1 MGILLDLGRFLVLL
15 LLSMVQSFNYAIH
28 IPFIIL
34 YLYIIKSINFEIYI
48 YLSFSLVIYDI
59 SKYFFKLFS
68 IKIMKLIG
76 VHEYISFSL
85 VLLILVQLGFSFTF
99 YYHKN
104 LIIFIAYRLFLSL
117 FNNLSSFIIF
127 PIRQLYNNKK
137 IKNRLQTFSF
147 YQTFFNFLI
156 FPIGIYILSDLNSF
170 SIICFFLSI
179 INLFCFLLY
188 LIIFICN
195 NKNEKQYY
203 PQVSEKIYNKKNNN
217 IVNLIKEQNK
227 ISQIINNKR
236 EGYKLKS
243 TKINTISEHCGDNTN
258 LAIISGE
265 IKGKFFLNNKN
276 KNNNNNIDAN

>member
-34 YLYIIKSINFEIYI
+34 YLYIIKSINFELYI

-68 IKIMKLIG
+68 IKIIKLIG

-85 VLLILVQLGFSFTF
+85 GLLILIQLGFSFTF

-127 PIRQLYNNKK
+127 PMRILYNNKK
-137 IKNRLQTFSF
+137 IKNRLESFSF
-147 YQTFFNFLI
+147 YQKFFNFLI
-156 FPIGIYILSDLNSF
+156 FPIGIYMLSDLNSF
-170 SIICFFLSI
+170 SIISFF
-179 INLFCFLLY
+179 C
-188 LIIFICN
+188 
-195 NKNEKQYY
+195 Q
-203 PQVSEKIYNKKNNN
+203 
-217 IVNLIKEQNK
+217 
-227 ISQIINNKR
+227 
-236 EGYKLKS
+236 
-243 TKINTISEHCGDNTN
+243 
-258 LAIISGE
+258 
-265 IKGKFFLNNKN
+265 
-276 KNNNNNIDAN
+276 

>member
-34 YLYIIKSINFEIYI
+34 YLYIIKSINFELYI

-68 IKIMKLIG
+68 IKIIKLIG

-85 VLLILVQLGFSFTF
+85 GLLILIQLGFSFTF

-127 PIRQLYNNKK
+127 PMRILYNNKK
-137 IKNRLQTFSF
+137 IKNRLESFSF
-147 YQTFFNFLI
+147 YQKFFNFLI
-156 FPIGIYILSDLNSF
+156 FPIGIYMLSDLNSF

-227 ISQIINNKR
+227 ISQIMNNKR
-236 EGYKLKS
+236 EGCKSKS
-243 TKINTISEHCGDNTN
+243 TKI
-258 LAIISGE
+258 
-265 IKGKFFLNNKN
+265 
-276 KNNNNNIDAN
+276 